1 MNRLKLLLGP
11 VPDAE
16 IPLEPRSLRLG
27 QLGRFDRW
35 SLALIG
41 LVASILLLRVHSLT
55 PSMSDTWYHLGVA
68 KRIAAEGQIP
78 GWDWW
83 NYAPL
88 GRPHLYPPALH
99 LLIAGLAKVA
109 GSVVFAGQLCAATF
123 YPLALLTT
131 WYCARRLLD
140 DRYALLAILL
150 MMTDLFH
157 FIVMEA
163 YIAGCL
169 VNILMPV
176 LMVCVLSRRAWW
188 AIACMTVMY
197 YAHLGFP
204 HCVALGL
211 LLFGLKYRAYLG
223 VVLKVVCV
231 GFLFFT
237 PWLAHVVGNLDW
249 LAVLQNRG
257 MPGGLLQKLLS
268 LQAFNL
274 LVLVLGLWGIA
285 VTPRADAAR
294 RMPLYLLL
302 GFLPILFSYGG
313 RYTMHTMPLWAILGA
328 SVIGGLLPP
337 HASRRMVAGVI
348 GLTLLPWPSLTLSS
362 GRPMPLPLTGSHV
375 LAMVAVTGRA
385 MLDNG
390 DKSEAYREDCDQLA
404 RWLQA
409 NTGKDEI
416 IHVNKVWVAD
426 MISLLTDRRT
436 DYGAWWECS
445 KQSATLY
452 GRAYRDWKP
461 RATFVYLKPE
471 ADAGSIL
478 GEGGPMPGVDERLA
492 IGRFDIGLRRAHHRS
507 PVGEPLALSWRAVTA
522 PGMTGTVTPRRD
534 GFTWRFRPEKEKLSM
549 VAAAL
554 PRPRRV
560 AGIAFTIQCS
570 ETRGDLV
577 FGVRRPDGV
586 DWRWPLSLPEAD
598 VPENVR
604 VVLDWTTNEASE
616 AWSGGEVGEL
626 YFVRPPGAGPMTG
639 GGPQAPK
646 DQARAPKDKAQ
657 GEGKKEAT
665 ATDAGQPR
673 ELTVEVWGLRVL
685 TEAPARRASARQR

>member
-11 VPDAE
+11 VQDAE
-16 IPLEPRSLRLG
+16 VAVEPQSLR
-27 QLGRFDRW
+27 LGRFDRW

-41 LVASILLLRVHSLT
+41 LVAAVLLLRVHSLT

-99 LLIAGLAKVA
+99 VLIAGLAKVT
-109 GSVVFAGQLCAATF
+109 GSVMLAGQLCAATF

-140 DRYALLAILL
+140 DRHALLAILL

-176 LMVCVLSRRAWW
+176 LMVCVLSRRTWW

-211 LLFGLKYRAYLG
+211 LLFGLKYRVYLG
-223 VVLKVVCV
+223 VALKVVCV

-237 PWLAHVVGNLDW
+237 PWLAHVMGNLDW

-257 MPGGLLQKLLS
+257 MPGGLLEKLLS

-274 LVLVLGLWGIA
+274 LVLVLGFWGLA
-285 VTPRADAAR
+285 RAPRRSAAR
-294 RMPLYLLL
+294 LMPVYLLI

-328 SVIGGLLPP
+328 SVIGGLLPRD
-337 HASRRMVAGVI
+337 ASRRMVAGVI
-348 GLTLLPWPSLTLSS
+348 GLTLLPWPSLTVNG

-390 DKSEAYREDCDQLA
+390 DKTEAYRGDCDQLA

-409 NTGKDEI
+409 NTDRDEI

-445 KQSATLY
+445 KQSAVLY

-461 RATFVYLKPE
+461 RATFVYIKPE

-478 GEGGPMPGVDERLA
+478 GEGGPMPGVDERRD
-492 IGRFDIGLRRAHHRS
+492 IGRFDIGIRKPHPLA
-507 PVGEPLALSWRAVTA
+507 PAGEPPGLKWRAVTA
-522 PGMTGTVTPRRD
+522 PGMTGTVESSAD
-534 GFTWRFRPEKEKLSM
+534 GFTWRFRPEKDKLSL
-549 VAAAL
+549 ASASF
-554 PRPRRV
+554 PRPPD
-560 AGIAFTIQCS
+560 AGGIVFTIECS
-570 ETRGDLV
+570 ESTGDLV
-577 FGVRRPDGV
+577 FGVRRPDGA
-586 DWRWPLSLPEAD
+586 DFRWPLSIPEPN
-598 VPENVR
+598 VPERVR
-604 VVLDWTTNEASE
+604 VVLDWTANEAGES
-616 AWSGGEVGEL
+616 WKGGQVGEV
-626 YFVRPPGAGPMTG
+626 YFVRPPGVSPMVGDKARAAKDKPPDAGKDKSAPPGTA
-639 GGPQAPK
+639 QAP
-646 DQARAPKDKAQ
+646 DMTVRV
-657 GEGKKEAT
+657 
-665 ATDAGQPR
+665 R
-673 ELTVEVWGLRVL
+673 ELRPL
-685 TEAPARRASARQR
+685 ARPRHRR